1 MLEADLIDR
10 LTRQAKHEQQVLLGK
25 LSEVRNE
32 LSEITQK
39 AENIKVVRPENIKI
53 E

>member
-1 MLEADLIDR
+1 MNGKILLKI
-10 LTRQAKHEQQVLLGK
+10 LGK

-53 E
+53 NKPENIKLE